1 MLIDTGALKISTEYL
16 LSSILLSSQVHT
28 PHQPVSRAIKYPWK
42 IIFPEKKKKEAS
54 LNFVRASYFFFFFL
68 SENFIR
74 SKILVRRISLDFYIV
89 TINLGIFFSFSQSNP
104 INFLLTLKLH

>member
-42 IIFPEKKKKEAS
+42 IIFPEKKKKRS
-54 LNFVRASYFFFFFL
+54 FVKLRPCIVFFFFL
-68 SENFIR
+68 FI
-74 SKILVRRISLDFYIV
+74 
-89 TINLGIFFSFSQSNP
+89 
-104 INFLLTLKLH
+104 